1 MRDILRYGIE
11 VAKSGSSKG
20 PTAESP
26 GSPPLTAPASFA
38 RELHNHHSITE
49 DDSTECKKL
58 MASRSPPHS
67 SDEAIA
73 QSQSNEEMLE
83 ATQIQRIRLGRSHT
97 APSSRSHPVYD
108 RHNTEHEMGAERGRE
123 HAGCPPRPSIATN
136 VAGSNSRHG
145 IDFGSSS
152 MLEAVSEAAWHSPSW
167 KAETPVPSL

>member
-58 MASRSPPHS
+58 MASRSPPLNRHS

-73 QSQSNEEMLE
+73 QSQLNEEMLE
-83 ATQIQRIRLGRSHT
+83 ATQIQRIRLGRSHA

-108 RHNTEHEMGAERGRE
+108 RHNTEHEMHGRRTWSGTCRMPASTE
-123 HAGCPPRPSIATN
+123 H
-136 VAGSNSRHG
+136 RH
-145 IDFGSSS
+145 
-152 MLEAVSEAAWHSPSW
+152 
-167 KAETPVPSL
+167 